1 MIKKILQYDSMD
13 NGQGGFSMQ
22 KQLKADLALF
32 LVTIGWG
39 ASFIL
44 IQGSLENLSTYNF
57 LAIRFLLAFFL
68 SSFIFIKQ
76 MIKIDKATLK
86 YGVILGIIL
95 FGSFALQTEGL
106 SYTTASKS
114 AFITGF
120 NVVLVPVFSSFLMKK
135 RLDNKSYLS
144 VALAFIGLAMLTL
157 NHDIA
162 GINIGD
168 VYTLISAIIFA
179 FYIIFVGKY
188 TVKVQSIPFAVVQIG
203 VVGLLS
209 LLITFSI
216 EKPIMPTDHQIW
228 INIIILSVVCTSGAY
243 IVQNIAQKFTSSTHT
258 ALIFSGEPVFA
269 GIFDYLIFG
278 ELLSPRG
285 IFGALLILS
294 GMLISEVDF
303 KKYYTKS
310 HQP

>member
-1 MIKKILQYDSMD
+1 
-13 NGQGGFSMQ
+13 
-22 KQLKADLALF
+22 
-32 LVTIGWG
+32 
-39 ASFIL
+39 
-44 IQGSLENLSTYNF
+44 
-57 LAIRFLLAFFL
+57 
-68 SSFIFIKQ
+68 
-76 MIKIDKATLK
+76 
-86 YGVILGIIL
+86 
-95 FGSFALQTEGL
+95 
-106 SYTTASKS
+106 
-114 AFITGF
+114 
-120 NVVLVPVFSSFLMKK
+120 
-135 RLDNKSYLS
+135 
-144 VALAFIGLAMLTL
+144 MLTL

-188 TVKVQSIPFAVVQIG
+188 TVKVQSIPFAVIQIG

-209 LLITFSI
+209 LFITFSI
-216 EKPIMPTDHQIW
+216 EKKPIMPTDHQIW

-243 IVQNIAQKFTSSTHT
+243 IVQNIAQKKFTSSTHT

-294 GMLISEVDF
+294 GMLISEVDI
-303 KKYYTKS
+303 KKFYLRKD
-310 HQP
+310 